1 MANFSIH
8 TRDTN
13 IGEVSIRV
21 PEFYANNIVANGVI
35 SLNNLDTIAEAVERA
50 SSVLAFY
57 LNQEDE
63 GQYEAVLSN
72 SLTGKIIVE
81 GVHQQVIVFYNEHE
95 KKLEME
101 AILYEEQILTFMKQ
115 RYLSEVYY
123 VSHSVC
129 GFHYRYDGCCQW

>member
-63 GQYEAVLSN
+63 GQYEVVLSN

-81 GVHQQVIVFYNEHE
+81 GVHQQVIMFYNEHE

-115 RYLSEVYY
+115 RYLSEV
-123 VSHSVC
+123 
-129 GFHYRYDGCCQW
+129 